1 MIILALAKA
10 DASLLRRATQV
21 YPITSAETS
30 AATPKYPYGGGGSSR
45 GRYMI
50 QLSPNIDN
58 LITKYKVARYD
69 CYGP

>member
-1 MIILALAKA
+1 
-10 DASLLRRATQV
+10 
-21 YPITSAETS
+21 
-30 AATPKYPYGGGGSSR
+30 
-45 GRYMI
+45 MI